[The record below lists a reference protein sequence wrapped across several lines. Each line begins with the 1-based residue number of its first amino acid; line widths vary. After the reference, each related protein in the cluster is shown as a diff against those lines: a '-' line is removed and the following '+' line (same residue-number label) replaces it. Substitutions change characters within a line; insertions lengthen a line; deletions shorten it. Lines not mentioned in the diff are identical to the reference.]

1 MLSNI
6 LLEIPILGSSLWDY
20 NDFGEM
26 LIRFFINFSVAFI
39 IIRFIYY
46 PIHRRKDYL
55 FTYFLFNILIFF
67 ICILLNSVKLKL
79 GFAFGLFAIFGIL
92 RYRTEQLP
100 IKEMTYL
107 FMIIAIAIINS
118 LTNNKISIAEIA
130 FTNLT
135 IIAASYLL
143 ERKFLLK
150 HESRKDVL
158 YEIIENV
165 KPENHDLLINDLK
178 ERTGLDIHR
187 VQIGRI
193 DFLRDTVRIIVFY
206 YEDDPM
212 NSFNDDSDS
221 TYVSNKNE

>member
-1 MLSNI
+1 MLLDS
-6 LLEIPILGSSLWDY
+6 LLQIPVLGSKLWDV

-26 LIRFFINFSVAFI
+26 IIRFVFNLIVAFI
-39 IIRFIYY
+39 VIRVIYY
-46 PIHRRKDYL
+46 PIHKRKDYL

-79 GFAFGLFAIFGIL
+79 GFAFGLFAIFGVL

-118 LTNNKISIAEIA
+118 LTNNKITIGEVV

-135 IIAASYLL
+135 IIVSTYLL
-143 ERKFLLK
+143 EKVFLLK
-150 HESRKDVL
+150 HESRKSIL
-158 YEIIENV
+158 YEKIDNI
-165 KPENHDLLINDLK
+165 KPENHNILIEDLK

-187 VQIGRI
+187 VEIGKV
-193 DFLRDTVRIIVFY
+193 DFLKDTANIKIFY
-206 YEDDPM
+206 YEQDLSS
-212 NSFNDDSDS
+212 NN
-221 TYVSNKNE
+221 TVHISNKNE